1 MNDYSICLIE
11 LEKNINN
18 YRKAILANNLKS
30 AIEIVDQIDFWSKEL
45 YDYTESVYLDNK
57 S

>member
-18 YRKAILANNLKS
+18 YRKTILANNLKS